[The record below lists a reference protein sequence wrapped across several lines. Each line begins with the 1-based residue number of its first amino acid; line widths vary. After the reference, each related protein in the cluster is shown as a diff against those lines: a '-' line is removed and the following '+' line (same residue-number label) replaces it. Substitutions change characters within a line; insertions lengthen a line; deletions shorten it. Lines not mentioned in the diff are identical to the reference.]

1 MQIRGKNFKI
11 EKTTFLDELGN
22 FKHFEPYFIFWPHLI
37 PLTPIWTLL
46 GAPFSKDAP
55 FYQHSMSSCTQMKSL
70 TTQRFNKKRLE
81 NLGAHGGLIGGQGGP
96 WTHFSTDFQNI
107 DYFWNQQAIPVLLG
121 SLVLFK
127 LALEMKNNWF
137 CIFVQNLGLSQKITL
152 FLISQ

>member
-1 MQIRGKNFKI
+1 MSHTLFFDPIWPPWPLFGPPWGP
-11 EKTTFLDELGN
+11 KTWEVHHFPNIACLHIPKWRVWRPKGSSKTLGN
-22 FKHFEPYFIFWPHLI
+22 FFSPW
-37 PLTPIWTLL
+37 
-46 GAPFSKDAP
+46 GANWGS
-55 FYQHSMSSCTQMKSL
+55 
-70 TTQRFNKKRLE
+70 
-81 NLGAHGGLIGGQGGP
+81 GGP

-152 FLISQ
+152 CLISQQKSWECKFHW